1 MEDALVLAH
10 YLRTTNV
17 SVADALDRYSCER
30 VPRTADVV
38 RRATQ
43 RAALTHGDDP
53 AETAA
58 WYEELARETG
68 EHIIDGICRTIEA
81 GPCR

>member
-17 SVADALDRYSCER
+17 SVPDALERYSRER
-30 VPRTADVV
+30 APRTGEVV
-38 RRATQ
+38 TRARQ
-43 RAALTHGDDP
+43 RADLTHGRDP
-53 AETAA
+53 ARTES
-58 WYEELARETG
+58 WYAELATETG